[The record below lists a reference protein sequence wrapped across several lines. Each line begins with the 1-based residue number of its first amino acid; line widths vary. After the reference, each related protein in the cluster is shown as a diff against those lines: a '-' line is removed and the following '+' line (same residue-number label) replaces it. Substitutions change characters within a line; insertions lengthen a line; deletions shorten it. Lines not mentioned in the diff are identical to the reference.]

1 MYIFGNFSLLHRDQI
16 VPTVDDL
23 SKSDDRSPRPVIGWW
38 SADPRQLTGQG
49 IVTARVVAML
59 ERVDAP
65 AFSYR
70 GSGMQSISTWLL
82 SGLRLAGYLLRR
94 RLGTLYLVCS
104 RSNAGFI
111 RDLPAYFSLFAGVR
125 VIVHVHGSD
134 IVDLCQRPC
143 LGVIARTLLARCELV
158 VPSAHLI
165 APLQALGVRKIHLC
179 ENFVEHANPLLQS
192 IEVHQLT
199 AAGREWRV
207 LWNSNVMASKGFFQ
221 VAEAVGILSDEGVR
235 VRLIALGKP
244 IGDEAMS
251 VQSCSEALQRLEGKH
266 WIERPGQVDRPT
278 AMRLLYAS
286 DIVCLPSYY
295 ASECQP
301 LTLIEAMCAA
311 RPLVIADTPALRA
324 TVGDYSCEIVTE
336 QSTAAVKAALQR
348 LFLMPPA
355 DEVLHAAA
363 EQARKRFSAQRF
375 DYTMHRLFGLNA
387 SAADVGAVDRVH
399 DLDEHTKL

>member
-1 MYIFGNFSLLHRDQI
+1 MYTFGNFSLLHSDQI
-16 VPTVDDL
+16 APNVDNL

-59 ERVDAP
+59 ERVGTYD
-65 AFSYR
+65 FSYR
-70 GSGMQSISTWLL
+70 GSGLQSMSTWLL

-94 RLGTLYLVCS
+94 HLDILYLVCS
-104 RSNAGFI
+104 RSKAGFI
-111 RDLPAYFSLFAGVR
+111 RDLPAYCSLFVGVR

-179 ENFVEHANPLLQS
+179 ENFVEHTNTLFQTVKAHELTTAN
-192 IEVHQLT
+192 
-199 AAGREWRV
+199 REWRV

-221 VAEAVGILSDEGVR
+221 VAEAIGTLVDEGVH

-251 VQSCSEALQRLEGKH
+251 LRSCREALQRLEGKY

-278 AMRLLYAS
+278 AMRLLYES
-286 DIVCLPSYY
+286 DVVCLPSHYT
-295 ASECQP
+295 SECQP

-311 RPLVIADTPALRA
+311 RPLVIADTPALRS
-324 TVGDYSCEIVTE
+324 TVGDYPCEMVAEPTP
-336 QSTAAVKAALQR
+336 SAVKAALQH
-348 LFLMPPA
+348 LFLAPPA
-355 DEVLHAAA
+355 GEVLRAAA
-363 EQARKRFSAQRF
+363 ERARQRFSAHRF
-375 DYTMHRLFGLNA
+375 DRDMSQLFGLDQIPTE
-387 SAADVGAVDRVH
+387 AADLAFNSDDH
-399 DLDEHTKL
+399 YKL